1 MILDTHIQGVPCRV
15 RLTYHR
21 KEERP
26 ILSGP
31 MDWAD
36 PGQSEEVDFQ
46 VLDLKNR
53 PAPQIER
60 LMQDEDRSAIE
71 QDLIAAIADEAEQAR
86 VDAAEDALKFSEWGA
101 YA

>member
-1 MILDTHIQGVPCRV
+1 MILATEIQGIPCRV

-26 ILSGP
+26 VLDGP

-36 PGQSEEVDFQ
+36 PGQAEEVDFQ
-46 VLDLKNR
+46 VLDLRGK
-53 PAPQIER
+53 PAPDIEQ
-60 LMQDEDRSAIE
+60 LMLSEDRRAIE
-71 QDLIAAIADEAEQAR
+71 QELIAAIAAEADQAR
-86 VDAAEDALKFSEWGA
+86 ADAAEDALKFSEWGA